1 MRAMILAAGLG
12 TRMAPLSDWRP
23 KPALPVRG
31 VPLIGYLLELLRVNG
46 VTEVILNVHHRAE
59 VMREA
64 AERCCPAGIALS
76 FSEEPQ
82 LLGTGGGILRAA
94 RFLRE
99 SETSLVLPGDMV
111 LDTDLK
117 SLIATHREREDA
129 ATLLLRADKRSKE
142 FGPVG
147 LDDENSVRRIGND
160 FDLGGSTSL
169 GLFTSVRVFAS
180 RAYDSLDALGM
191 TPDATFE
198 DLRDWLAP
206 QLETGARDI
215 RGVLRGADELRWE
228 PVGTLREYIDANFST
243 PALSYASACEAFAGR
258 PRIENDCVIGDG
270 ASIDPAARLS
280 HSIVWDGEQV
290 GAAARGHDGVFAN
303 GTFHV
308 AASTPA

>member
-1 MRAMILAAGLG
+1 MILAAGLG
-12 TRMAPLSDWRP
+12 TRMAPLSEWRP

-31 VPLIGYLLELLRVNG
+31 VPLVGYLLELLRVNG
-46 VTEVILNVHHRAE
+46 VTEVILNVHHGAE
-59 VMREA
+59 VVREA

-76 FSEEPQ
+76 FSEERQ

-94 RFLRE
+94 PFLRE
-99 SETSLVLPGDMV
+99 SETSLVVSGDMV

-147 LDDENSVRRIGND
+147 LDDDNSVRQIGND

-191 TPDATFE
+191 APDAAFE

-206 QLETGARDI
+206 QLERGVRDI
-215 RGVLRGADELRWE
+215 RGVLRAAEELRWE
-228 PVGTLREYIDANFST
+228 PVGTLREYVDANFSN
-243 PALSYASACEAFAGR
+243 PSLSYASACEAFAGQT
-258 PRIENDCVIGDG
+258 RIENDCVIGDG
-270 ASIDPAARLS
+270 ARIAPDARLS
-280 HSIVWDGEQV
+280 HSIVWDGEHV
-290 GAAARGHDGVFAN
+290 GAAVRGHDGVFAN
-303 GTFHV
+303 GAFHV
-308 AASTPA
+308 AASTPR